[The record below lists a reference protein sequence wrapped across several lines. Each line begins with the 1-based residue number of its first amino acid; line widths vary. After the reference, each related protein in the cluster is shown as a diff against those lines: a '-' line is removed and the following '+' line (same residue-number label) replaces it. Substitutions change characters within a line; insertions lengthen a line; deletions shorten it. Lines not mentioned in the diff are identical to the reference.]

1 MGRSLAL
8 VVGGLVT
15 LEAGGIVGTGSFPAL
30 TATSV
35 STFRETSP
43 SSAVHVTRARLKQK
57 RAKRQYQLEGGDLF
71 AESEALCA
79 HGTRFVEASVRR
91 TLGGYL

>member
-1 MGRSLAL
+1 
-8 VVGGLVT
+8 
-15 LEAGGIVGTGSFPAL
+15 
-30 TATSV
+30 
-35 STFRETSP
+35 
-43 SSAVHVTRARLKQK
+43 LKQK

-91 TLGGYL
+91 TLGGDL